1 MRILYR
7 SLILALDSAAVLA
20 GCAGNRQRAIFEPG
34 EGPEAV
40 YEYGVAAMTDGN
52 FIEALLYFQ
61 ALQARFPFSNITR
74 QAQLDMIYAFY
85 RNREREAAIDAA
97 EAFER
102 ENPTHPRVDYALYM
116 RGLAHFDQMPG
127 WIERMFKV
135 DMTARPPRESMQ
147 AFSVFQELLR
157 RFPDSAYAPDA
168 RERMIFLRNRLAAYE
183 NHVAEYY
190 LERQAYV
197 GAINRAKYVVEHYPG
212 APDTERALEILAE
225 AYETL
230 GMIDLAED
238 ARRVLGETRGEL
250 VSAQQPAAQ

>member
-1 MRILYR
+1 VRILHR
-7 SLILALDSAAVLA
+7 SLILALVSAAVLA
-20 GCAGNRQRAIFEPG
+20 GCASGQRAIFQPG

-40 YEYGVAAMTDGN
+40 YEYGAASMADGD
-52 FIEALLYFQ
+52 FREALLYFQ
-61 ALQARFPFSNITR
+61 ALQARFPFSNVTR
-74 QAQLDMIYAFY
+74 QAQLDMIYAYY
-85 RNREREAAIDAA
+85 RNRERESAIDAA

-116 RGLAHFDQMPG
+116 RGLAHFDEAPG

-135 DMTARPPRESMQ
+135 DMTERPPRESMQ

-157 RFPDSAYAPDA
+157 RFPDSEYAPDA

-190 LERQAYV
+190 MGREAYV
-197 GAINRAKYVVEHYPG
+197 AAINRSKYVVETYPG
-212 APDTERALEILAE
+212 APDTERALEIMAE

-230 GMIDLAED
+230 GMTDLAND

-250 VSAQQPAAQ
+250 AAVQ

>member
-1 MRILYR
+1 MLYR
-7 SLILALDSAAVLA
+7 LLALALVSASLA
-20 GCAGNRQRAIFEPG
+20 GCASRQQAIFDPG

-40 YEYGVAAMTDGN
+40 YEVGVEAMAEGN
-52 FIEALLYFQ
+52 FAEALLYFQ
-61 ALQARFPFSNITR
+61 ALQARFPFSNVTR
-74 QAQLDMIYAFY
+74 QAQLDMIYAYY

-116 RGLAHFDQMPG
+116 RGLAHFDQSPG
-127 WIERMFKV
+127 WIERIFKV
-135 DMTARPPRESMQ
+135 DMTERPPRETLQ

-168 RERMIFLRNRLAAYE
+168 RERMVFLRNRLAAYE

-197 GAINRAKYVVEHYPG
+197 AAINRAKYVVEHYPG
-212 APDTERALEILAE
+212 APDVERALEIMAE

-230 GMIDLAED
+230 GMIDLAND
-238 ARRVLGETRGEL
+238 ARRVLVETRGEL
-250 VSAQQPAAQ
+250 AAAQ

>member
-1 MRILYR
+1 MRILSR
-7 SLILALDSAAVLA
+7 SLILALVCAAVVA
-20 GCAGNRQRAIFEPG
+20 GCSNQRSVFEAG

-40 YEYGVAAMTDGN
+40 YEYGVAAMAEGN
-52 FIEALLYFQ
+52 FVEALLYFQ

-74 QAQLDMIYAFY
+74 QAQLDMIYAYY

-116 RGLAHFDQMPG
+116 RGLAQFDQTPG
-127 WIERMFKV
+127 WIERMFNV
-135 DMTARPPRESMQ
+135 DMSERPPRGSME

-168 RERMIFLRNRLAAYE
+168 RERMIYLRNRLASYE

-197 GAINRAKYVVEHYPG
+197 AAINRAKYVVEHYPG
-212 APDTERALEILAE
+212 APDTERSLEIMAE
-225 AYETL
+225 AYDAI
-230 GMIDLAED
+230 GMTDLAAD
-238 ARRVLGETRGEL
+238 ARRVLVETRGEL
-250 VSAQQPAAQ
+250 AAAQ

>member
-1 MRILYR
+1 MFYR
-7 SLILALDSAAVLA
+7 SLTLALVAAAVLA
-20 GCAGNRQRAIFEPG
+20 GCAGNRQRATFAPG

-40 YEYGVAAMTDGN
+40 YEYGIAAMAEGN
-52 FIEALLYFQ
+52 FVEALLYFQ
-61 ALQARFPFSNITR
+61 ALQARFPFSNVTR

-116 RGLAHFDQMPG
+116 RGLAHFDQSPG

-135 DMTARPPRESMQ
+135 DMTERPPRESMQ

-212 APDTERALEILAE
+212 APDTQRSLEIMAQ

-230 GMIDLAED
+230 GMTDLAAD
-238 ARRVLGETRGEL
+238 TRRVLVETQGEL
-250 VSAQQPAAQ
+250 AAAQ

>member
-1 MRILYR
+1 MRMFYR
-7 SLILALDSAAVLA
+7 SLVLALVSAAVLA
-20 GCAGNRQRAIFEPG
+20 GCGSRQRAVFDPG

-40 YEYGVAAMTDGN
+40 YESGVEAMADGN
-52 FIEALLYFQ
+52 FVEALLYFQ
-61 ALQARFPFSNITR
+61 ALQARYPFSNVTR

-116 RGLAHFDQMPG
+116 RGLAHFDQVPG
-127 WIERMFKV
+127 RIERMFNV
-135 DMTARPPRESMQ
+135 DMSERPPRESMQ

-157 RFPDSAYAPDA
+157 RFPQSAYAPDA

-197 GAINRAKYVVEHYPG
+197 AAINRAKYVLEHYPG
-212 APDTERALEILAE
+212 APGTERSLEILAE
-225 AYETL
+225 AYDTL
-230 GMIDLAED
+230 GMTDLAAD

-250 VSAQQPAAQ
+250 VSAQ